1 MRHISTTYDEESSAV
16 SPNSPSTV
24 RVSPS
29 SPFLTGDSLFASG
42 DMGGVSGDSPELD
55 SDPLWKEHMMYT
67 QNEKFSMCVHT
78 YNSCALLQHQI
89 NAFVLIIQ

>member
-1 MRHISTTYDEESSAV
+1 MRHVSTTYDEESSAV

-42 DMGGVSGDSPELD
+42 DMGGASGDSPELD
-55 SDPLWKEHMMYT
+55 SDPLWKEHMMY
-67 QNEKFSMCVHT
+67 NEKFSMRVHT
-78 YNSCALLQHQI
+78 YNGCALLQHQI